1 MALND
6 GILTIVGD
14 GMKIEVEGTATDST
28 VRRRQREFL
37 VAVLGGFRVRFR
49 ELKRLA
55 LIQ

>member
-1 MALND
+1 MPLND
-6 GILTIVGD
+6 GILTIVGE

-49 ELKRLA
+49 ELKRFA